1 MLRCYLLSKSTWLN
15 PIDAK
20 WAHGKRRVV
29 EPARLLTAAELR
41 ARVCAAFDCPE
52 EDLLGLP
59 DPLDAHRVIPKEVA
73 CSCTSRAPRAAPT
86 ILPHP
91 CSSQSRRVPRRGR

>member
-1 MLRCYLLSKSTWLN
+1 VWIRAHNRRVKATGRGVRFLTCHPPSKSPWLN
-15 PIDAK
+15 PIEPR

-41 ARVCAAFDCPE
+41 ARGCAAFDCPD

-59 DPLDAHRVIPKEVA
+59 GPLATPPAIPEEVA
-73 CSCTSRAPRAAPT
+73 
-86 ILPHP
+86 
-91 CSSQSRRVPRRGR
+91 